1 MDQERDKRIKKEI
14 RRLKRI
20 LGKDSPRVVAC
31 EHLIRNAAFMSVSLE
46 DLQAEINETGWTE
59 TYQNGANQS
68 GVKRSAASDCYT
80 STYRNYLATMKQLAE
95 IAPEGTEIDALTA
108 FNA

>member
-1 MDQERDKRIKKEI
+1 MDLEKDKRIRKEI
-14 RRLKRI
+14 RRLKKI
-20 LGKDSPRVVAC
+20 LGKDNPKVAAC

-46 DLQAEINETGWTE
+46 DLQAQINENGWTE
-59 TYQNGANQS
+59 EYKNGANQS
-68 GVKRSAASDCYT
+68 GVKRSAAADCYT
-80 STYRNYLATMKQLAE
+80 ATYRNYLATMKQLAE

>member
-1 MDQERDKRIKKEI
+1 MDPEKEKRIKREI
-14 RRLKRI
+14 RRLRKI
-20 LGKDSPRVVAC
+20 LGKDNPKVNAC

-46 DLQAEINETGWTE
+46 DLQEQINAGGWTE

-68 GVKRSAASDCYT
+68 GVKRAAAADIYT
-80 STYRNYLATMKQLAE
+80 ATFRNYLATMKQLAD